1 MKELRSGFVDKIG
14 RNVDKIGFSW
24 LKAAVLLK
32 NKDKDYENFTSSS
45 DTSSIHQYN
54 ECTGKR
60 NQQ

>member
-1 MKELRSGFVDKIG
+1 MEKFNTGFVDKIRG
-14 RNVDKIGFSW
+14 NVDKIGFSR